1 MRTAIY
7 TRSATGNQ
15 ISLKGQYDRC
25 ARYAAEHE
33 HVNVGVYEDA
43 VQSGRT
49 GIGDAMQRLMSD
61 AEAHRFE
68 AVIVEDTSRLSRSI
82 KQLQRFVDG
91 LRNLGIQLIIVGQSD
106 NYIPS
111 STQ

>member
-15 ISLKGQYDRC
+15 TSLKGQYDRC

-33 HVNVGVYEDA
+33 HVSAGVYEDA
-43 VQSGRT
+43 VQSGKT
-49 GIGDAMQRLMSD
+49 GIGAALQRLMSD

-68 AVIVEDTSRLSRSI
+68 AVIVEDTGRLSRNER
-82 KQLQRFVDG
+82 QLQRIVDG
-91 LRNLGIQLIIVGQSD
+91 LKNLGIQLIVVGKPD
-106 NYIPS
+106 NHTPS
-111 STQ
+111 SAQ